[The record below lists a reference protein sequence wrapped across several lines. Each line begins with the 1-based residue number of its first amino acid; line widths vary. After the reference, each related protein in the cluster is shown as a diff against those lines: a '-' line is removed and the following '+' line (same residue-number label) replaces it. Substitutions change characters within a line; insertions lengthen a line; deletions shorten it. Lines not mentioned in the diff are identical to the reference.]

1 MQAYSADL
9 VPANQGALNQA
20 PLAYPDAYLRML
32 SALRPKYNSEKREC
46 DYLKIIIKDL
56 QGETSIHEWRRP
68 ALGKLVVEHDGHR
81 TRVEEFGLFG
91 GSISSYVT
99 YEILISIITEG

>member
-9 VPANQGALNQA
+9 VPSQGAFNQA
-20 PLAYPDAYLRML
+20 LLASPDTYLRML

-46 DYLKIIIKDL
+46 DYLKIMIKDL
-56 QGETSIHEWRRP
+56 QGDISIREWHKP
-68 ALGKLVVEHDGHR
+68 KLGKLVVEHDGHR

-91 GSISSYVT
+91 GSIRSYIT
-99 YEILISIITEG
+99 YESLVSIVTEG